1 MDQREKMIRRHE
13 ETLEA
18 LEDIEGGR
26 VIADKKVINW
36 LASWGDKDELTPPN
50 EAKFLVTWERT

>member
-1 MDQREKMIRRHE
+1 MIRRHE

-26 VIADKKVINW
+26 IVAGEEVINW